1 MKAQLIYTPGQSEPL
16 IPSTFKAPK
25 DTQFLGSPLEKLTE
39 VACRICYDSM
49 GLKMSR
55 TSEQLHDHIQ
65 EAPNLS
71 VYEHAWL
78 TIMLPAETDRY
89 TMQLLACCNNR
100 PGVRV
105 RLLDGYVR
113 ITINVRSILEWEKW
127 SKFNWSIE
135 NDLQLTSLSSKLGMT
150 LLHAAKS
157 DMPMALRKSEVGDTM
172 FYIRP
177 HLDELHDSERPWS
190 MWLYGS
196 RGFTHEMV
204 RHRFNMSQRS
214 TRFVDEHLDH
224 WDIEHEIACV
234 GEYVYHPLI
243 KKFLADPN
251 VDAGKKKGIEV
262 FLLEAQRY
270 DHLAYKFVTDTL
282 EEYTN
287 NRKQARGA
295 ARGSLANA
303 LASEMIYT
311 ASVADW
317 DLIFSQR
324 ATDLADAEI
333 REVMIDALKSSGT
346 NRYGFKPA
354 TDGLGSIA
362 YRL

>member
-1 MKAQLIYTPGQSEPL
+1 MKAKLIYTPGFSEPY
-16 IPSTFKAPK
+16 IPSTFKKPK
-25 DTQFLGSPLEKLTE
+25 DDQFLGSALEKLTE

-55 TSEQLHDHIQ
+55 SSEGLHDHIQ
-65 EAPNLS
+65 DAPNLS

-78 TIMLPAETDRY
+78 TIMIPVETERY
-89 TMQLLACCNNR
+89 MMQLLACCNNR

-105 RLLDGYVR
+105 LIHDDYLR
-113 ITINVRSILEWEKW
+113 ITANVRSILEWEKW
-127 SKFNWSIE
+127 TRVNWTIE
-135 NDLQLTSLSSKLGMT
+135 GTLRIGELAAKLGTT
-150 LLHAAKS
+150 LLQAAKF
-157 DMPMALRKSEVGDTM
+157 DMPTALRTLKVGNTM
-172 FYIRP
+172 FYVRP
-177 HLDELHDSERPWS
+177 DELFDSEKPWS

-214 TRFVDEHLDH
+214 TRFVDEYLDH
-224 WDIEHEIACV
+224 WSIEAEIACV

-243 KKFLADPN
+243 KKYLADPN
-251 VDAGKKKGIEV
+251 VSQDKKNTLEMKLLDAQ
-262 FLLEAQRY
+262 AS
-270 DHLAYKFVTDTL
+270 DHQAYKYATDTL
-282 EEYTN
+282 EEYTG

-295 ARGSLANA
+295 ARGSLGNA

-317 DLIFSQR
+317 HGIFAQR

-346 NRYGFKPA
+346 KLYGFKPA
-354 TDGLGSIA
+354 TDGLGQIA
-362 YRL
+362 GRL